1 MSLLKKF
8 SFVLVALAMLAA
20 QATVLA
26 TPAHAATTASR
37 VYAKSVVEDKTV
49 TLVGTSLLANTRYD
63 VYLSKYGKYPA
74 SAKLVGFAL
83 TDAKGAFTKTF
94 KIPGKLVDVI
104 KIGINLTSSKGDAT
118 SNWFINATGSGNTG
132 GEGSGNISFTIT
144 SIKKNN
150 YIKIKTKD
158 LPANVTFDVRI
169 GKAGT
174 QGINGIKVGELTGD
188 SDGSVKATFDIP
200 DALTGKKQLDI
211 RIENKSLGMSYYVTF
226 DNK

>member
-1 MSLLKKF
+1 MSILKKL
-8 SFVLVALAMLAA
+8 SLALVALVMLAA
-20 QATVLA
+20 VA
-26 TPAHAATTASR
+26 TPAFAATTAR

-49 TLVGTSLLANTRYD
+49 TLVGTSLLANTRYN
-63 VYLSKYGKYPA
+63 VYLSKFGKYPA
-74 SAKLVGFAL
+74 SAKLVGFAV
-83 TDAKGAFTKTF
+83 TDAKGAFTKIF
-94 KIPGKLVDVI
+94 KIPGKLVDVV

-150 YIKIKTKD
+150 YVIIKTKD
-158 LPANVTFDVRI
+158 LPVNVTFDVRI

-174 QGINGIKVGELTGD
+174 QGINGTKVGEITGD

-211 RIENKSLGMSYYVTF
+211 RIENKSLKMSYYVTF

>member
-1 MSLLKKF
+1 MSILKKL
-8 SFVLVALAMLAA
+8 SFALVAVAMLAA
-20 QATVLA
+20 VV
-26 TPAHAATTASR
+26 TPAYAATSTR

-74 SAKLVGFAL
+74 SAKLVGFAV

-150 YIKIKTKD
+150 YVTIKTKD

-174 QGINGIKVGELTGD
+174 KGINGIKVGEITGD

-226 DNK
+226 DNQ